1 MRVTIPLFNAGIS
14 FIKDDV
20 FVSAVKGSEISEVLK
35 KKMLL
40 YRTMV
45 INNHDSLDK
54 IFTKDLKVIA
64 LLLELLG
71 YIHIESKKF
80 PESLDVALLKSIEES
95 EKNDT
100 EGEYLVWCNRTL
112 KIKKLFETLADYPY
126 AFNPD
131 TMLIDNVWIWFP
143 TI

>member
-1 MRVTIPLFNAGIS
+1 
-14 FIKDDV
+14 
-20 FVSAVKGSEISEVLK
+20 
-35 KKMLL
+35 
-40 YRTMV
+40 MV

-80 PESLDVALLKSIEES
+80 PETLDITLLKSIEES
-95 EKNDT
+95 EENDT
-100 EGEYLVWCNRTL
+100 EGEYLNWCNRTL